1 MESFSLSGASGWQTL
16 ASLLIL
22 DTTFKNLFLWSMLS
36 IKDTHATQTMIIKAL
51 PGSTAPSTDSGIN
64 LASGA
69 SFTWDAGNQGIIDGQ
84 SIWIKCSGNATT
96 FDVSFIRKVG
106 IGG

>member
-16 ASLLIL
+16 SSLLEA
-22 DTTFKNLFLWSMLS
+22 DATFKGIYMWTMLS
-36 IKDTHATQTMIIKAL
+36 IKDTHASQTMIIKAL

-64 LASGA
+64 LTTGVGFA
-69 SFTWDAGNQGIIDGQ
+69 WDAGNQGAIDGK

-96 FDVSFIRKVG
+96 FDVSFIRKTGV
-106 IGG
+106 